1 MENET
6 LLSLKIVRLYDYA
19 KTKKNVDKMM
29 VEYEIDTYKYN
40 EIKPPSVTPNYD
52 IRYEQFNFSSND
64 VVGNYVANKLDKLK
78 EINDFYSKLSIVL
91 KRLTK
96 EERIYFC
103 DSYLFKRSESII
115 CDKLLIGS
123 STLARIK
130 TSCILKIALF
140 FDKAELI
147 KPEVD

>member
-19 KTKKNVDKMM
+19 ETRKNVDDMM

-52 IRYEQFNFSSND
+52 IRYEQFNFSNND
-64 VVGNYVANKLDKLK
+64 VLGNYVANKLDKLK
-78 EINDFYSKLSIVL
+78 EINDFYYKLSIVL

-103 DSYLFKRSESII
+103 DTYLFKRSESII

-123 STLARIK
+123 STLTRIK